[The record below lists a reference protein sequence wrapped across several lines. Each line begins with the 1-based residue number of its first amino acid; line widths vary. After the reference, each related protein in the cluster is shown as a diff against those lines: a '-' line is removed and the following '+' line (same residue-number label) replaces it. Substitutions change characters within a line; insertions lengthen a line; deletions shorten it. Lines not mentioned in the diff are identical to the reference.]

1 MGIERGLGTMHIH
14 QQSFRRAL
22 SLIIARADSN
32 RINITPVTLL
42 LWVLL
47 GISINLNDKSKNQPK
62 SFFHKMHYLA
72 GGGKENAGSNL
83 QSPFCQTHG
92 SNDRDLPGTNRIG
105 LIEGRRGGTGQMI
118 DLVCLGKLRKGE
130 NVCFDKLD

>member
-47 GISINLNDKSKNQPK
+47 GISIN
-62 SFFHKMHYLA
+62 LA

-118 DLVCLGKLRKGE
+118 DLVCLGKLRNSE